1 MCTCIYSAIFIA
13 SWKSLKTCIYFIPKL
28 GWCGVFFACLKSPF
42 QEFVQPIIK
51 LTSTDSY
58 LYFYCILSW
67 FYPAIIYLHTFLL
80 ISETNSLTKYL
91 HVLNTY
97 MINHP
102 KYLILNLELF
112 LYLMQ
117 IPSIW
122 TPQWCPWLTRQAVDS
137 WWMDRDKCWRTCT
150 MPLPW
155 QQVTLAFCQ
164 ELLSKVVWH
173 NWQIWMLLT
182 KQYEL
187 YFFLFDLCLFN
198 MQNYK

>member
-1 MCTCIYSAIFIA
+1 MKKFENM
-13 SWKSLKTCIYFIPKL
+13 CIYFIPKL
-28 GWCGVFFACLKSPF
+28 GWCGFFFACLKSPF

-137 WWMDRDKCWRTCT
+137 WWTDRDKCWRTCT

-164 ELLSKVVWH
+164 ELLSKVVWP